1 MSDNLPPPAF
11 WERLNAVVHLAN
23 QQCGAASPNDVGSST
38 MYAAARFNAFILA
51 KTTGSAETMQ
61 SERERAL
68 EYFTG
73 QFRLMME
80 SNLDDF
86 TANYVDYMKTTPR

>member
-1 MSDNLPPPAF
+1 MIDNIPDPAF
-11 WERLNAVVHLAN
+11 WERLNAIINLAN
-23 QQCGAASPNDVGSST
+23 DQCSAAPPPDVGAST

-51 KTTGSAETMQ
+51 KSTGSAANMK

-86 TANYVDYMKTTPR
+86 TENFADYMQPRPR